1 MSCMVYPEGR
11 GKTVK
16 DRLPV
21 PEGCRSPIR
30 VVYYR
35 FYHTYFY
42 LAVETDKKDLLQQAF
57 LDGGFRLPCGF
68 SGCFRSAFPW
78 QARKRLRGQRGQ
90 RQPCI
95 VFGQGI
101 GYEKTGESGRCRLN
115 CHGFLLSDKGL
126 PPVRLAFRPRGRR
139 FPGPLFEPFLAA
151 LATPV
156 QFAFAF
162 DLFVLGHHSLLRL
175 GDSGKR
181 KAGSGSRLHAY
192 TPISAPAWVTFAW
205 PRSGGSRDPF

>member
-1 MSCMVYPEGR
+1 MEQLLLVQPGMSCMVYPEGR

-90 RQPCI
+90 RRPDDPRYGSHP
-95 VFGQGI
+95 VFFARKRV
-101 GYEKTGESGRCRLN
+101 YRGELQ
-115 CHGFLLSDKGL
+115 
-126 PPVRLAFRPRGRR
+126 VRTFR
-139 FPGPLFEPFLAA
+139 
-151 LATPV
+151 
-156 QFAFAF
+156 
-162 DLFVLGHHSLLRL
+162 VLR
-175 GDSGKR
+175 
-181 KAGSGSRLHAY
+181 
-192 TPISAPAWVTFAW
+192 
-205 PRSGGSRDPF
+205 RDPALR